1 VSAPLYQLAEQHR
14 ELQRFAEETEV
25 DPQALLDTLEG
36 LQGEI
41 EAKAQSVAMF
51 IRNIEADAEA
61 IADAAKQMATRAKR
75 LQERADSIR
84 TYLLTNMQATGITKI
99 ACPYFTI
106 ALRKNPPRADVIDE
120 RAIPDRFRV
129 WPEPPPPMID
139 KKALLD
145 ALKAGEKIPGAALAQ
160 SERVEI
166 RV

>member
-1 VSAPLYQLAEQHR
+1 MSAPLYQLVEQHR
-14 ELQRFAEETEV
+14 ELQKFADETDI

-41 EAKAQSVAMF
+41 EIKAQSVAAF
-51 IRNIEADAEA
+51 IRNIEADGEA
-61 IADAAKQMATRAKR
+61 IAEAAKQMASRAKR

-84 TYLLTNMQATGITKI
+84 TYLLMNMQATGITKI
-99 ACPYFTI
+99 SCPFFTI
-106 ALRKNPPRADVIDE
+106 TLRKNPQRVDIYEEA
-120 RAIPDRFRV
+120 AIPDRFRV
-129 WPEPPPPMID
+129 WPEPPPPSID

-145 ALKAGEKIPGAALAQ
+145 ALKAGESVPGAGIAQ